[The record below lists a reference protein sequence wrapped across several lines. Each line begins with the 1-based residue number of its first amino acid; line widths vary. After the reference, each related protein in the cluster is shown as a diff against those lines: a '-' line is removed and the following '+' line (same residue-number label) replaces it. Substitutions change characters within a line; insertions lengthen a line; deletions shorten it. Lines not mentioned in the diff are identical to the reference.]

1 MNKELIEKYRDI
13 NVEHN
18 DWWEHIEN
26 CLIDRLRDEYGFAM
40 YGLKWTGFS
49 SQGDGASFTGEV
61 WEFDTLVNKHQE
73 LLGVAP
79 VLCKLIRASKAD
91 LSFRLVRGGSR
102 YSHENTV
109 AAEMSFTMKFANF
122 FDDYDSPALLI
133 ENAVKAYVGA
143 NELGKFEK
151 AVLDMLKDEMRK
163 AYRELE
169 AEYDHLTSD
178 GAVWETIVANELHKE
193 EEEEA

>member
-1 MNKELIEKYRDI
+1 MNKGLIEKYRAI

-18 DWWEHIEN
+18 DWWEHIE
-26 CLIDRLRDEYGFAM
+26 DSTKEHLRSEYGFSM
-40 YGLKWTGFS
+40 TDLYWSGFS
-49 SQGDGASFTGEV
+49 SQGDGASFTGAV

-73 LLGVAP
+73 LLDVAP
-79 VLCKLIRASKAD
+79 VLCKMILANKAD
-91 LSFRLVRGGSR
+91 VSFCLVRGSSL

-109 AAEMSFTMKFANF
+109 ETDFRFYRMYHSDEVQNLILKALYDHIEEAELNS
-122 FDDYDSPALLI
+122 
-133 ENAVKAYVGA
+133 
-143 NELGKFEK
+143 FEK
-151 AVLDMLKDEMRK
+151 AVLELFKDEMRK

-193 EEEEA
+193 EEEA